1 MENAA
6 GSTPES
12 MASPCVLAMLAAHTF
27 IAPSANPVP
36 ASALNSRTR
45 PALIK
50 RPLPATPSSAAGRQV
65 RDGAAVR
72 TTAVPTSP
80 RAAVA
85 VKAVSGPCA
94 VASHDASR
102 GPAI

>member
-12 MASPCVLAMLAAHTF
+12 VAIWCVTAMSAAQTF

-36 ASALNSRTR
+36 ASAMNSRTR
-45 PALIK
+45 PVLIS
-50 RPLPATPSSAAGRQV
+50 RPVPEGPSAAGRQYL
-65 RDGAAVR
+65 DGPALR
-72 TTAVPTSP
+72 TMADPASP

-85 VKAVSGPCA
+85 RRAMSGLCA
-94 VASHDASR
+94 VASHDARR
-102 GPAI
+102 GPTM